1 MKISTHILSIMLGI
15 IVIAFALIISPI
27 ITFGA
32 GYLGGIILELIVGD
46 CITATLNTIFDT
58 TRFTN
63 DLIPPVCAVLA
74 VLGSFFKP
82 SIENKKKDE

>member
-1 MKISTHILSIMLGI
+1 MKIFAHILGI
-15 IVIAFALIISPI
+15 ILGVITITIALIISPI

-32 GYLGGIILELIVGD
+32 GYLGGMILELIVGD
-46 CITATLNTIFDT
+46 CITSTLNTIFDT

-63 DLIPPVCAVLA
+63 DLIPPVCAALA

-82 SIENKKKDE
+82 SIENKKDE

>member
-1 MKISTHILSIMLGI
+1 MKIFTHILSIILGI

-27 ITFGA
+27 VTFGA
-32 GYLGGIILELIVGD
+32 GYLGGMILKSIVGD
-46 CITATLNTIFDT
+46 CIIATLNTIFDT

-82 SIENKKKDE
+82 SIENKKDE